1 MRDHNSND
9 SSTGTDTG
17 DFLNTAGVEPEKLA
31 ELMSQTMRY
40 YEQHGEQS
48 PEEWLVEYLSAH
60 SGQWPDA
67 EAARRDAAELVAG
80 VQAHRRLAADL
91 EQHQAKGL
99 SKGGWLAQQVAL
111 GAKANGVAQLSAYAQ
126 QFEHALG
133 FANELS
139 SRAILC
145 MDGSVS
151 QCRNLDGFIAEHHH
165 ANTFNLD
172 AAAKGSGL
180 RARVLEPAPGSRYGR
195 NSMDIG
201 VYDANGKL
209 VGRYQ
214 VKYGAD
220 AETSSQLFERGDYRG
235 QRKLVPEG
243 QAVESGTDRIEID
256 GVRSKPLSK
265 EEAKAAQEAAQQQ
278 GKTPQYDWKNMDKA
292 VFARQMGKQVMLGA
306 AVSAAFHGSRLLG
319 RRVWSWMNGRVNPAA
334 SKDLKE
340 FFADTAQS
348 TAQAGTQVAVSGA
361 MLVAARSGW
370 LGSALKA
377 TPPGRI
383 AVAAMVAL
391 ENAKVLFRLG
401 KGEIDNREALDRM
414 GAVTATTLASVA
426 AAGEGAAM
434 GAAAGALLGPV
445 GAAAGAV
452 IGGIAGGMAGG
463 YVGEKLYQGAKQV
476 ASAAI
481 RTIEKVATGV
491 REFASSTWSV
501 VSSVFSALF

>member
-1 MRDHNSND
+1 MRDHHSND
-9 SSTGTDTG
+9 SSTGADTG
-17 DFLNTAGVEPEKLA
+17 DFLKTTGVEPEKLA
-31 ELMSQTMRY
+31 DLLSETMRS
-40 YEQHGEQS
+40 YEQRGEES
-48 PEEWLVEYLSAH
+48 PEEWLVAYLSAH

-67 EAARRDAAELVAG
+67 EAARRDAAALVAG
-80 VQAHRRLAADL
+80 VRAHRRLAADL
-91 EQHQAKGL
+91 QQHQAKGL
-99 SKGGWLAQQVAL
+99 SKGGWLTEQMAL
-111 GAKANGVAQLSAYAQ
+111 GAKANGVAQISAYAQ
-126 QFEHALG
+126 QFEQALG
-133 FANELS
+133 LANELS

-145 MDGSVS
+145 TDGSVS

-180 RARVLEPAPGSRYGR
+180 RAKVLEPAPGSRYGR

-243 QAVESGTDRIEID
+243 QAVKDGTDQIEID

-265 EEAKAAQEAAQQQ
+265 EDAKVAQEVAQQHSKAA
-278 GKTPQYDWKNMDKA
+278 QYDWKNMDKA

-319 RRVWSWMNGRVNPAA
+319 RRVWNGMTGGANPAA
-334 SKDLKE
+334 SKDFKE
-340 FFADTAQS
+340 FFADTARS
-348 TAQAGTQVAVSGA
+348 TAQTGTQVAVSGA

-391 ENAKVLFRLG
+391 ENAKVLFKLG
-401 KGEIDNREALDRM
+401 KGEIDSREALDRM

-452 IGGIAGGMAGG
+452 IGGIVGGMAGG
-463 YVGEKLYQGAKQV
+463 YVGEKLYQGATQI

-491 REFASSTWSV
+491 REFASSTWSAV
-501 VSSVFSALF
+501 NSAFSALF

>member
-9 SSTGTDTG
+9 SSTGADEG
-17 DFLNTAGVEPEKLA
+17 DFLKANGVEPEKVA
-31 ELMSQTMRY
+31 GLMREAMRSY
-40 YEQHGEQS
+40 AQRGEQS
-48 PEEWLVEYLSAH
+48 PEDWLAAYLSAH
-60 SGQWPDA
+60 AGSWPDA
-67 EAARRDAAELVAG
+67 EATRPDAAALVAG
-80 VQAHRRLAADL
+80 VQAHRHIAADL
-91 EQHQAKGL
+91 AQHQAQGL
-99 SKGGWLAQQVAL
+99 SKGGWLARQVGL
-111 GAKANGVAQLSAYAQ
+111 GAKAHGVAQLSAHAQ
-126 QFEHALG
+126 QFEQALG
-133 FANELS
+133 LANELS
-139 SRAILC
+139 SKAILC

-209 VGRYQ
+209 AGRYQ
-214 VKYGAD
+214 IKYGAD

-243 QAVESGTDRIEID
+243 QAVEGSTDRIEIG

-265 EEAKAAQEAAQQQ
+265 EDAKAAQEAAQQQ
-278 GKTPQYDWKNMDKA
+278 GKARQYDWKDMDKA
-292 VFARQMGKQVMLGA
+292 VFARQMGKQVVLGA

-319 RRVWSWMNGRVNPAA
+319 RRVWNWMNGRASPAV
-334 SKDLKE
+334 SEDLKE
-340 FFADTAQS
+340 FFGDTAQS

-361 MLVAARSGW
+361 MLVASRSGW

-391 ENAKVLFRLG
+391 ENAKVLFKLG
-401 KGEIDNREALDRM
+401 KGEIGSREALDRM
-414 GAVTATTLASVA
+414 GSVTATTLASVA
-426 AAGEGAAM
+426 AAGDGAAM

-476 ASAAI
+476 ASAAV
-481 RTIEKVATGV
+481 RTIERVASGV
-491 REFASSTWSV
+491 RDFASSTWSA
-501 VSSVFSALF
+501 VSSVFGAIF